1 MLNMDCGMSTACILF
16 QKCVCDLAGRI
27 EKGSKD
33 ELLPEMDK
41 VIRQESVSTKS
52 EHYRQR
58 MQRGTRTHDIP
69 KGGKDWRNKSEKRR
83 ACSGKNTAISF
94 VL

>member
-1 MLNMDCGMSTACILF
+1 
-16 QKCVCDLAGRI
+16 
-27 EKGSKD
+27 
-33 ELLPEMDK
+33 MDK

-69 KGGKDWRNKSEKRR
+69 KGGKDWRNKCEKRR
-83 ACSGKNTAISF
+83 ACSGRKYCYFIHPLNKRKKAF
-94 VL
+94 VQAQQWIINYILEDEDL